1 MLPYPESFGQSAVK
15 FLQRFQTD
23 TAEGASEDSA
33 AVDGNM
39 VVFPDDFS
47 GAGGVDISGRR
58 VSADDVRSGAVDPL
72 VIHAPPEQIIRR
84 AVGKS
89 FSRRIVAQTGV
100 RQQKCPAVDSDFV
113 I

>member
-1 MLPYPESFGQSAVK
+1 MLPYAKSFRQSTVK

-33 AVDGNM
+33 AVNGNM

-72 VIHAPPEQIIRR
+72 VVHAPPEQIIRG
-84 AVGKS
+84 AVGKG
-89 FSRRIVAQTGV
+89 FSRRIVAQAGV
-100 RQQKCPAVDSDFV
+100 RQQECPVVDSDFV
-113 I
+113 T